1 MQLGRYQIKSMTRMK
16 KNNKFRSAWHAL
28 GMPCV
33 LTVFVFLVLREAFIF
48 PLISRYGEQTVAY
61 TLFIH
66 KSIPRR
72 GIPTDIIHY
81 YYMVDGKTYQGHCA
95 LSIVDKD
102 SLTVK
107 YIKECPRIHHIHRK
121 NDKY

>member
-1 MQLGRYQIKSMTRMK
+1 MK
-16 KNNKFRSAWHAL
+16 KNNFRIVWHYL
-28 GMPCV
+28 GMPCF
-33 LTVFVFLVLREAFIF
+33 LTAFIFAALRETVIF

-61 TLFIH
+61 KSFIY

-81 YYMVDGKTYQGHCA
+81 YYVVDGKKYESHIA
-95 LSIVDKD
+95 LSEVDKD

-107 YIKECPRIHHIHRK
+107 YLKGCPRIHHIHRK